1 MSIDAA
7 EYARLSDDS
16 YNDRSKE
23 FASRD
28 PVTLKGSNV
37 QYTVLAIA
45 NNPKTDYQGTAYR
58 RVDTGEVIIAHRGT
72 EPNSK
77 DAKTDAGMVFN
88 GRNSQLDDAV
98 QFTERAMAIAQ
109 KVAGKD
115 SPLSVSLTGHSLG
128 GTLAEII
135 AAKTGL
141 HAETFNAY
149 GPKDLTNL
157 GRYGVD
163 VKAPHPNIVNHVR
176 ATDVVAAGGP
186 HLGQVKIY
194 AAQQDIES
202 LRRGRYIGGS
212 PLPGNPL
219 LAADIS
225 AHSITNFLPGG
236 NKALGGE
243 SVMNPANEA
252 RARAYA
258 GSIAQ
263 YRHDVMKGRIDLHT
277 VANGKSP
284 TVVVNGA
291 RLGVQVADAA
301 HTVVA
306 EKAAQAMV
314 SGAQVVGHGV
324 KAAAHAAGQA
334 YDATSAAVVSGA
346 KTVSHAAETTGKAIV
361 SGAQSASRA
370 AERTYDATST
380 AVVHAAERTGKAVVS
395 GALAASHAAER
406 TYDATREQVITGAQR
421 AERALEETGQK
432 IHEGA
437 SRAID
442 KLTHPG
448 SWFSSQTGPVPLLN
462 DGQHPGNG
470 FYKQALAGLE
480 KINAERGIPSD
491 QRTCNAAGTLAASA
505 CKSRFRQ
512 IDHVVLNDNGSK
524 LIAVQGS
531 PGSALSKVIGVDT
544 TVALNTP
551 LAQSSQAF
559 AEAHNQ
565 QQNQQSQ
572 QVNRPVQAQT
582 GPALA

>member
-28 PVTLKGSNV
+28 PVTLKGSNAH
-37 QYTVLAIA
+37 YTVLAIV

-58 RVDTGEVIIAHRGT
+58 RVDTGEVVIAHRGT
-72 EPNSK
+72 EPNAK
-77 DAKTDAGMVFN
+77 DAKTDASMVFN

-98 QFTERAMAIAQ
+98 QFTERVMALAKQ
-109 KVAGKD
+109 EAEKKGQ
-115 SPLSVSLTGHSLG
+115 PLSVSITGHSLG
-128 GTLAEII
+128 GTLAEIT

-149 GPKDLTNL
+149 GPKDLTHL
-157 GRYGVD
+157 GRYAVD
-163 VKAPHPNIVNHVR
+163 VHAPHPNIVNHVR
-176 ATDVVAAGGP
+176 ATDVVSAGGP

-202 LRRGRYIGGS
+202 LRHGRYVGGS

-225 AHSITNFLPGG
+225 AHSITNFLPG
-236 NKALGGE
+236 NKTLIE
-243 SVMNPANEA
+243 SVMNPVNEA

-258 GSIAQ
+258 GPIAL

-277 VANGKSP
+277 IANGKSP

-291 RLGVQVADAA
+291 RLGVQIADAA

-306 EKAAQAMV
+306 EKSTQAMV
-314 SGAQVVGHGV
+314 SGAQAVGHGV
-324 KAAAHAAGQA
+324 KAVGHAAGQA
-334 YDATSAAVVSGA
+334 YDTTSTAVV
-346 KTVSHAAETTGKAIV
+346 HAADTTGKAIV

-370 AERTYDATST
+370 AGRTYDATST
-380 AVVHAAERTGKAVVS
+380 AVVHAAERTGKAVVF
-395 GALAASHAAER
+395 GARAAGHAAER
-406 TYDATREQVITGAQR
+406 TYDATREQVTTGTQR
-421 AERALEETGQK
+421 SGHALEQAGEAAR
-432 IHEGA
+432 EGA
-437 SRAID
+437 FRAVD

-448 SWFSSQTGPVPLLN
+448 SWFSSQTGPMPLLN
-462 DGQHPGNG
+462 DGHHPGNG
-470 FYKQALAGLE
+470 LYKQALAGLD

-505 CKSRFRQ
+505 CESRFKQ

-524 LIAVQGS
+524 LIAVQGQ
-531 PGSALSKVIGVDT
+531 PGAALSKVIGVDT

-559 AEAHNQ
+559 ADAHNQ
-565 QQNQQSQ
+565 QQNQRSQ
-572 QVNRPVQAQT
+572 QVNQPVQAQT
-582 GPALA
+582 GPVLA

>member
-23 FASRD
+23 FTSRD

-37 QYTVLAIA
+37 QYTVLAVV

-58 RVDTGEVIIAHRGT
+58 RVDTGEVVIAHRGT
-72 EPNSK
+72 EPNAK
-77 DAKTDAGMVFN
+77 DAKTDASMVFN

-98 QFTERAMAIAQ
+98 QFTERVMALAKQ
-109 KVAGKD
+109 EAEKKGQ
-115 SPLSVSLTGHSLG
+115 PLSVSITGHSLG
-128 GTLAEII
+128 GTLAEIT

-149 GPKDLTNL
+149 GPKDLTHL

-163 VKAPHPNIVNHVR
+163 VHAPHPNIDNHVR
-176 ATDVVAAGGP
+176 ATDVVSAGGP

-202 LRRGRYIGGS
+202 LRHGRYVGGS

-225 AHSITNFLPGG
+225 AHSITNFLPG
-236 NKALGGE
+236 NKTLID
-243 SVMNPANEA
+243 SVMNPVNEA

-258 GSIAQ
+258 GPIAL

-277 VANGKSP
+277 IANGKSP
-284 TVVVNGA
+284 TVVVSGA

-306 EKAAQAMV
+306 EKATQAMV
-314 SGAQVVGHGV
+314 SGAQAVGHGA

-346 KTVSHAAETTGKAIV
+346 KTVSHAAE
-361 SGAQSASRA
+361 
-370 AERTYDATST
+370 RTYD
-380 AVVHAAERTGKAVVS
+380 V
-395 GALAASHAAER
+395 
-406 TYDATREQVITGAQR
+406 TREQVITGAQR
-421 AERALEETGQK
+421 AERALEETGQR

-437 SRAID
+437 SRAMD
-442 KLTHPG
+442 KLTDKLG
-448 SWFSSQTGPVPLLN
+448 SWLSTEAGPVPLLN

-480 KINAERGIPSD
+480 KINVERGIPSD

-505 CKSRFRQ
+505 CESRFKQ
-512 IDHVVLNDNGSK
+512 IDHVALSDNGIK
-524 LIAVQGS
+524 LIAVQGT
-531 PGSALSKVIGVDT
+531 PGNAHSKVIGVDT
-544 TVALNTP
+544 VVALNTP
-551 LAQSSQAF
+551 LVQSSQAF
-559 AEAHNQ
+559 ADTHGQQHNQ
-565 QQNQQSQ
+565 RLQ
-572 QVNRPVQAQT
+572 QVNQPVQAQS
-582 GPALA
+582 GPVLA

>member
-37 QYTVLAIA
+37 QYTVLAVA

-135 AAKTGL
+135 AAKHGV

-149 GPKDLTNL
+149 GPKDLTQL

-225 AHSITNFLPGG
+225 AHSITNFLPG
-236 NKALGGE
+236 NKTLIE

-258 GSIAQ
+258 GPIAL

-277 VANGKSP
+277 VANDKSP

-306 EKAAQAMV
+306 EKATQAMV
-314 SGAQVVGHGV
+314 SGAQAVGHGA
-324 KAAAHAAGQA
+324 KAAGHAAGQA
-334 YDATSAAVVSGA
+334 YDATSTAVVSGA

-361 SGAQSASRA
+361 SGAQA
-370 AERTYDATST
+370 AGR
-380 AVVHAAERTGKAVVS
+380 
-395 GALAASHAAER
+395 AAER
-406 TYDATREQVITGAQR
+406 TYDATREQVITGTQR
-421 AERALEETGQK
+421 AGQALEQAGEAVR
-432 IHEGA
+432 EGA
-437 SRAID
+437 SRAMD

-512 IDHVVLNDNGSK
+512 IDHVVLNDNGGK
-524 LIAVQGS
+524 LIAVQGQ
-531 PGSALSKVIGVDT
+531 PGAALSKVIDVDT

-559 AEAHNQ
+559 AEAHNL
-565 QQNQQSQ
+565 QQNQRSQ